1 MSAARSPTGAATLR
15 LCSDDIK
22 STCASARRPPRCR
35 SGRSRIIITSGG
47 KSITPTNI
55 ETALREIRWVSEAL
69 VFGDDRPYLVAP
81 LTLDQDR
88 APVLAAWIGVQPDI
102 AVMARDERVQAH
114 LAGEVERVNE
124 RFARV
129 EQVKRFAILDR
140 DLTQKTGELTPTQKA
155 KRAVVYSRFKD
166 VIDSLYQ

>member
-1 MSAARSPTGAATLR
+1 
-15 LCSDDIK
+15 
-22 STCASARRPPRCR
+22 
-35 SGRSRIIITSGG
+35 
-47 KSITPTNI
+47 
-55 ETALREIRWVSEAL
+55 
-69 VFGDDRPYLVAP
+69 VFGDDRPYLVAA

-155 KRAVVYSRFKD
+155 KRAGVYSRFKD